1 MTRATTRTLAT
12 RGTGTAE
19 VLPAQ
24 GAPAAMGSS
33 GLART
38 RRTRRRAALLLGFGV
53 AAGLLAT
60 AVRPPTAAADI
71 HKDDEYGYS
80 ILVPQGWREIP
91 IAVDEKYIVL
101 KYQCDREYSDKIE
114 GYTQRPDLKVIVFDP
129 KGTKKAD
136 VTEAEGVRRIT
147 IENPY
152 KNFKEWVKS
161 DAQGGRYIS
170 EEKETTVNGLTTTWY
185 EVKYEKLT
193 VPRHGIA
200 FVYHTE
206 DVDFCATIEVLEQHW
221 EKLKPLLLTTMKS
234 FKVIPRKAAGKV
246 GQAATTGEG
255 GAAPT
260 PPVDTAKLT
269 PEERAKARQQRFER
283 DLKTAT
289 DRLPDGWTVKRSKNY
304 VALTHVDDKY
314 TSKILELAESVRAW
328 AETNL
333 GYFGDGVAGSDMF
346 RICKDQAEE
355 RSFTDLSSRSGG
367 WSSEIVISKDDGLSE
382 IQWIAYK
389 VFSRWVADKNP
400 RMRYGMPPWLDRGLD
415 AFMGAAYP
423 RGGKLEFRPDGDL
436 IVALKLAAKFKQLI
450 PVREMVQLTSTELM
464 KKFED
469 MQGTGKGNAEAQEML
484 KHKMSPWQQTA
495 GFIRFLMQGPGRTNP
510 RTKDLLKNYVLALD
524 EVLRG
529 DDEKPLEAGAM
540 PAAAKTEEEEEEQFK
555 NRQNYWQD
563 RQKDLLKAVYDKVFG
578 QWTEADWAA
587 LERSYAAFA
596 S

>member
-1 MTRATTRTLAT
+1 MTTATTGMGAA
-12 RGTGTAE
+12 RGIGVAI
-19 VLPAQ
+19 AAS
-24 GAPAAMGSS
+24 GACGAAR
-33 GLART
+33 RT
-38 RRTRRRAALLLGFGV
+38 RRTRARAVLGLVAGV
-53 AAGLLAT
+53 AAGLVAT
-60 AVRPPTAAADI
+60 FVRPTTASADL
-71 HKDDEYGYS
+71 HKDDQYGYS

-101 KYQCDREYSDKIE
+101 KYQCDREYSDKLE
-114 GYTQRPDLKVIVFDP
+114 GYTHRPDLKVIVFDP

-136 VTEAEGVRRIT
+136 VEEEGGVRRIT

-234 FKVIPRKAAGKV
+234 FKSIPRKAAGKV

-255 GAAPT
+255 GATSSPVAPL
-260 PPVDTAKLT
+260 DLSKLT

-328 AETNL
+328 AESNL
-333 GYFGDGVAGSDMF
+333 GFFGDGIAGSDMF

-415 AFMGAAYP
+415 AFMSAAYP

-464 KKFED
+464 KKVED
-469 MQGTGKGNAEAQEML
+469 MQSTGKGNADTQEML
-484 KHKMSPWQQTA
+484 KYKMSPWQQTA
-495 GFIRFLMQGPGRTNP
+495 GFIRYLLQGPGRTNP

-529 DDEKPLEAGAM
+529 DDQKPLEAGAM
-540 PAAAKTEEEEEEQFK
+540 PAQAKTEEEEEEQFK

-563 RQKDLLKAVYDKVFG
+563 RQKDLLKAVYEKVFG
-578 QWTEADWAA
+578 QWTEADWTA